1 MITAELVEQFERMTN
16 KERLTVIEA
25 ATRLI
30 RRGLAG
36 EATSSS
42 ADEEDRLRAA
52 ALAARDLY
60 DPGSDHTEW
69 TVLDAEDVLDDSV
82 PR

>member
-1 MITAELVEQFERMTN
+1 MITTELVEQLERMTDR
-16 KERLTVIEA
+16 ERLTVIEA

-30 RRGLAG
+30 RRGLADP
-36 EATSSS
+36 S
-42 ADEEDRLRAA
+42 ADEEEGLRAA

-60 DPGSDHTEW
+60 DTGSGHTEW
-69 TVLDAEDVLDDSV
+69 TVLDGEDVLDDSV